1 MTLSAIRLSSFIA
14 LSQTKF
20 SKYGI
25 AIHLTHPIF
34 LHNAHLVHFDERLRH
49 KKDVVRNDRGEVTF
63 FVADRSDEASE
74 VETGDG
80 HEDGDEE
87 RSAKLHHSVRRGHE
101 GPTRSVSY
109 TSHKHTGYEL

>member
-63 FVADRSDEASE
+63 FVADRSDEAAE
-74 VETGDG
+74 VETDDG
-80 HEDGDEE
+80 QDSDEE

-101 GPTRSVSY
+101 GPTRSVSC
-109 TSHKHTGYEL
+109 TSHRHTGS

>member
-20 SKYGI
+20 CKYGF

-49 KKDVVRNDRGEVTF
+49 KKDVLRNDRGEVTF
-63 FVADRSDEASE
+63 FVADRSDEAFE
-74 VETGDG
+74 VETDDG

-87 RSAKLHHSVRRGHE
+87 RSAKLHHSVRRGHRQI
-101 GPTRSVSY
+101 GS
-109 TSHKHTGYEL
+109 